1 MTVLRSREIAPP
13 KTTSHPPKTRP
24 KSDPPTPAVTTP
36 TTTTTTTPAVNSTS
50 SSISQNPNPNSN
62 PNPKPSDSGSIRRR
76 SLRLASKTPDSAA
89 ERNTQIGEVVVDLFG
104 ERVTAM
110 GDEKGAEDLKLGS
123 GSDSVTRLSGKGSGF
138 GDEEKGLSELGL
150 GGDLGVSGDNGKEE
164 EKKRKLDIDINLP
177 AAECEEEDGGSRSFL
192 SLRSG
197 KRVAKRGGDGGG
209 GGGGNGEWGSDLSA
223 EKSGGVKGKG
233 KWGEISVIDVVVLD
247 SDEEDERV
255 IDVVVLDSDSN
266 VLQSDVPSGG
276 SSEGKGKRNLS
287 DVVEDSE
294 DGMSSGEN
302 GGGRRKF
309 SRQEKGKEK
318 LIGGALLPNDFDK
331 VELDFL
337 GIGALSELS
346 SMPNV
351 VLSELSLMP
360 NVVLSELSLMSNVV
374 PSPAQVGEN
383 VAMQEQVQAR
393 NTNAREEG
401 RDRNQY
407 MERFRDIARQNAS
420 RFARFDPREE
430 EENDMPP
437 QVDVELEDED
447 WPGPFSTAMRIMRDG
462 AEKNMQEHSASK
474 DKTKPALVK
483 WVPKRQEQDLA
494 ISKNLIPSL
503 QELCLSVLAKNAD
516 EIVSLESV
524 PDALRHQLS
533 HLLCDSRR
541 MNTHFFELL
550 VQGSP
555 TEVRLRDCSWLTE
568 EEFTK
573 SFQLCDITNL
583 TVLQLDQ
590 CGRCLPDYILN
601 STLAR
606 SANCLPSLVSLS
618 LSGACRLSDV
628 GLGALVSSV
637 PALRSLNL
645 SQCSLLTSS
654 SIDTLANSLG
664 SLLKEL
670 YLNDCQSIDAMQ
682 ILPALKKFE
691 HLEVLW
697 LPGIENVC
705 DDFIKEFISAR
716 GHNLKEL
723 SLTDCINLTDS
734 SVKVLAET
742 CSGLCALDLF
752 NLHKLTDYSLGYL
765 ANGCRAIQTLKFC
778 RNSFSDEAVAAFL
791 ETSGECLKEL
801 SLNNITKVG
810 DNTAISLARHSRNLH
825 CLDLSW
831 CRNLTDEALGL
842 IVDSCLSLKML
853 KLFGCT
859 QITDL
864 FLSGHSNP
872 DVKIIGVRMTPILK
886 DVRVPDPAAGPLH
899 YSAVF

>member
-13 KTTSHPPKTRP
+13 KTTPQGPKTRP
-24 KSDPPTPAVTTP
+24 KSDPSTPAETP
-36 TTTTTTTPAVNSTS
+36 ESVTTTTTTPPPLNSTPS
-50 SSISQNPNPNSN
+50 SQSQSQNPNSN
-62 PNPKPSDSGSIRRR
+62 PNPKATDSGSATGLLRRR
-76 SLRLASKTPDSAA
+76 SLRLASKTPEGSAK
-89 ERNTQIGEVVVDLFG
+89 RNTQIDEVGFDLFG
-104 ERVTAM
+104 ERVTVM
-110 GDEKGAEDLKLGS
+110 GVEKRAEELKLGS
-123 GSDSVTRLSGKGSGF
+123 GLDPVTRLSGKGSGF
-138 GDEEKGLSELGL
+138 GEEEKVGVDEGLTELGL
-150 GGDLGVSGDNGKEE
+150 SSDLGVLGGNSEE
-164 EKKRKLDIDINLP
+164 KKKRKLDIDINLP
-177 AAECEEEDGGSRSFL
+177 AWECEEEDGGSKPFL

-197 KRVAKRGGDGGG
+197 KRVAKPGVDGV
-209 GGGGNGEWGSDLSA
+209 GNGEWVIDLSA
-223 EKSGGVKGKG
+223 DKSGGVKSKGECGRGERGKG
-233 KWGEISVIDVVVLD
+233 KLGENSIYVVVLD
-247 SDEEDERV
+247 SDEEVER
-255 IDVVVLDSDSN
+255 SGEN
-266 VLQSDVPSGG
+266 VFQSDLPSGG
-276 SSEGKGKRNLS
+276 SSTGKRKLS
-287 DVVEDSE
+287 DAIEIVVEDSE
-294 DGMSSGEN
+294 DEMSSGEN
-302 GGGRRKF
+302 GVNEGRRKY

-318 LIGGALLPNDFDK
+318 LVGGALLSNDDDK
-331 VELDFL
+331 VELGL
-337 GIGALSELS
+337 GLEVLS
-346 SMPNV
+346 S
-351 VLSELSLMP
+351 LH
-360 NVVLSELSLMSNVV
+360 NVV
-374 PSPAQVGEN
+374 PSPTQIREN
-383 VAMQEQVQAR
+383 EALQDEMQAR
-393 NTNAREEG
+393 NSNRRENG

-437 QVDVELEDED
+437 QVDVEQDVED

-462 AEKNMQEHSASK
+462 AEKNMQEQRAYTG
-474 DKTKPALVK
+474 KTKPALVN
-483 WVPKRQEQDLA
+483 WVPKCQEQDRA

-503 QELCLSVLAKNAD
+503 QELCLSVLAMNAD
-516 EIVSLESV
+516 AIVSLESV

-573 SFQLCDITNL
+573 SFQQCDISNL

-606 SANCLPSLVSLS
+606 SSNCLPVLTSLS

-628 GLGALVSSV
+628 GLGALVSSA

-664 SLLKEL
+664 SVLREL
-670 YLNDCQSIDAMQ
+670 YLNDCQSINAML
-682 ILPALKKFE
+682 ILPALEKFE

-705 DDFIKEFISAR
+705 DDFIKKFITAR

-723 SLTDCINLTDS
+723 ILTNCINLTDS
-734 SVKVLAET
+734 SVKVIAET
-742 CSGLCALDLF
+742 CSGLCALDLVD
-752 NLHKLTDYSLGYL
+752 LHKLTDSSLGYL
-765 ANGCRAIQTLKFC
+765 ANGCRAIQTLKF
-778 RNSFSDEAVAAFL
+778 RQNSFSDEAIAAFL

-801 SLNNITKVG
+801 SLNNIKKVG
-810 DNTAISLARHSRNLH
+810 DNTAISLARHSRSLH
-825 CLDLSW
+825 SLDLSW

-864 FLSGHSNP
+864 FLCGHSNP
-872 DVKIIGVRMTPILK
+872 EVKIIGVKMTPILK
-886 DVRVPDPAAGPLH
+886 DVKVPDPAAGPLH
-899 YSAVF
+899 YSSISST